1 MRIII
6 PALLVALGI
15 AAAAAVGMA
24 APATAATDPV
34 VKTCIS
40 NRDIRAKR
48 LSAGDGYFVQ
58 TPQGWWRN
66 TGAAC
71 PAFAKDRALITRGNS
86 DRQCRGDMVAVVDP
100 LSRIEYGGCVLGG
113 WERVTAPP
121 PRSDRPPPK

>member
-15 AAAAAVGMA
+15 AAPVAAA
-24 APATAATDPV
+24 PDPT

-48 LSAGDGYFVQ
+48 LSAADGYFVQ
-58 TPQGWWRN
+58 TSQGWWRN

-71 PAFAKDRALITRGNS
+71 PAFAKDRALITRSTS
-86 DRQCRGDMVAVVDP
+86 DRQCRGDQVSVVDP
-100 LSRIEYGGCVLGG
+100 FSRIEYGGCVLGS
-113 WERVTAPP
+113 WERVAAPP
-121 PRSDRPPPK
+121 PRSDKPQPK